1 MKHRSIRVGQ
11 QIKEIVSEIIQRD
24 LREKVKF
31 FSIPHVKVSD
41 DSSFARIYISFFEV
55 NSEKEF
61 EKITKAKGFI
71 RSQLAKKMQIKKVP
85 ELDFV
90 LDNSLREGSDIV
102 DKLETLVG
110 E

>member
-55 NSEKEF
+55 NSEREF
-61 EKITKAKGFI
+61 EKIRSVTTESRNSEGKGGGGGDSCGW
-71 RSQLAKKMQIKKVP
+71 RRGGGRKK
-85 ELDFV
+85 
-90 LDNSLREGSDIV
+90 
-102 DKLETLVG
+102 
-110 E
+110 